1 MKKNYRVYIFS
12 GILIFYLGCE
22 TQISDY
28 DIKTFAVTQIDNNAC
43 EQFYNYNLEKT
54 ITTTDLDTVYNDLD
68 SLYAFI
74 LGDTSSLL
82 NINNTQITEIK
93 MTSDTTYLSGLVGQ
107 AADSTYFFSDASVD
121 IDVINS
127 SGNSI
132 APNWNKST
140 LEDIAACPNVR
151 TRSVFDLEP
160 GYYIFEL
167 KALEAK
173 IFNVVFINSNIAP
186 SASFSASPLIGI
198 DSLEVS
204 FSDMSL
210 EGTFPITSWMWNFG
224 DNSSDS
230 TRFLQNPIHQYNRAD
245 TFSVSLTVSDGIL
258 KSTIVMDN
266 FIQITETDT
275 SSVNE

>member
-1 MKKNYRVYIFS
+1 MKMNYKYIFS

-28 DIKTFAVTQIDNNAC
+28 DIKTFNVTQIDNDAC
-43 EQFYNYNLEKT
+43 EQFYNYNLEKA
-54 ITTTDLDTVYNDLD
+54 INTTDLDTAYNNLD

-82 NINNTQITEIK
+82 NINNTQLTEIR
-93 MTSDTTYLSGLVGQ
+93 MASDTTYLSVFVGQ
-107 AADSTYFFSDASVD
+107 AADSTYFFSDAFVD

-127 SGNSI
+127 SGNLITPIS
-132 APNWNKST
+132 NKST

-151 TRSVFDLEP
+151 TRSAFDLEP

-186 SASFSASPLIGI
+186 TASFSALPLIGI

-210 EGTFPITSWMWNFG
+210 EGTYPITSWMWNFG
-224 DNSSDS
+224 DNTSDS
-230 TRFLQNPIHQYNRAD
+230 TQFLQNPMHQYNQAD
-245 TFSVSLTVSDGIL
+245 TFSV
-258 KSTIVMDN
+258 
-266 FIQITETDT
+266 
-275 SSVNE
+275 

>member
-1 MKKNYRVYIFS
+1 MKMNYKYIFS

-28 DIKTFAVTQIDNNAC
+28 DIKTFNVTQIDNDAC
-43 EQFYNYNLEKT
+43 EQFYNYNLEKA
-54 ITTTDLDTVYNDLD
+54 INTTDLDTAYNNLD

-82 NINNTQITEIK
+82 NINNTQLTEIR
-93 MTSDTTYLSGLVGQ
+93 MASDTTYLSVFVGQ
-107 AADSTYFFSDASVD
+107 AADSTYFFSDAFVD

-127 SGNSI
+127 SGNLITLIS
-132 APNWNKST
+132 NKST

-151 TRSVFDLEP
+151 TRLAFDLEP

-224 DNSSDS
+224 DNTSDS
-230 TRFLQNPIHQYNRAD
+230 TRFLQNPMHQYNKAD

>member
-1 MKKNYRVYIFS
+1 M
-12 GILIFYLGCE
+12 
-22 TQISDY
+22 
-28 DIKTFAVTQIDNNAC
+28 
-43 EQFYNYNLEKT
+43 
-54 ITTTDLDTVYNDLD
+54 
-68 SLYAFI
+68 
-74 LGDTSSLL
+74 GDTSSLL
-82 NINNTQITEIK
+82 NINNTQLTEIR
-93 MTSDTTYLSGLVGQ
+93 MASDTTYLSVFVGQ
-107 AADSTYFFSDASVD
+107 AADSTYFFSDAFVD

-127 SGNSI
+127 SGNLITPIS
-132 APNWNKST
+132 NKST

-151 TRSVFDLEP
+151 TRSAFDLEP

-186 SASFSASPLIGI
+186 TASFSALPLIGI

-210 EGTFPITSWMWNFG
+210 EGTYPITSWMWNFG
-224 DNSSDS
+224 DNTSDS
-230 TRFLQNPIHQYNRAD
+230 TQFLQNPMHQYNQAD

-266 FIQITETDT
+266 FIKITETDT
-275 SSVNE
+275 SSANE

>member
-1 MKKNYRVYIFS
+1 MKMNYKYIFS

-28 DIKTFAVTQIDNNAC
+28 DIKTFNVTQIDNDAC
-43 EQFYNYNLEKT
+43 EQFYNYNLEKA
-54 ITTTDLDTVYNDLD
+54 INTTDLDTAYNNLD

-82 NINNTQITEIK
+82 NINNTQLTEIR
-93 MTSDTTYLSGLVGQ
+93 MASDTTYLSVFVGQ
-107 AADSTYFFSDASVD
+107 AADSTYFFSDAFVD

-127 SGNSI
+127 SGNLITPIS
-132 APNWNKST
+132 NKST

-151 TRSVFDLEP
+151 TRSAFDLEP

-186 SASFSASPLIGI
+186 TASFSALPLIGI
-198 DSLEVS
+198 DSLEVT

-210 EGTFPITSWMWNFG
+210 EGTYPITSWMWNFG
-224 DNSSDS
+224 DNTSDS
-230 TRFLQNPIHQYNRAD
+230 TQFLQNPMHQYNQAD

-266 FIQITETDT
+266 FIKITETDT
-275 SSVNE
+275 SSANE